1 MHNLPINT
9 SKYIHSHYKPDAL
22 FSPESISV
30 KCQVTVIPYIQQHH
44 HQDKLFMWIF
54 GLFFM
59 TLNAVFAEHHLP
71 GMKVRQRTDL
81 LRWKLSVLLK
91 GKLSNTGVIFLQMIW
106 ECGLKIRK

>member
-1 MHNLPINT
+1 
-9 SKYIHSHYKPDAL
+9 
-22 FSPESISV
+22 
-30 KCQVTVIPYIQQHH
+30 
-44 HQDKLFMWIF
+44 MWIF

-59 TLNAVFAEHHLP
+59 YDTECSFFAEHHLP

>member
-1 MHNLPINT
+1 
-9 SKYIHSHYKPDAL
+9 
-22 FSPESISV
+22 
-30 KCQVTVIPYIQQHH
+30 
-44 HQDKLFMWIF
+44 
-54 GLFFM
+54 M